1 MFKNDVKGHGTI
13 KKLRTG
19 AVVSVL
25 ALSAVGGTGVVS
37 ADEVGAS
44 GTAEVVSTTNATEPV
59 SEVVTEPVKE
69 EPRITDEQVA
79 TAKAESDSANQ
90 AVQAQEGV
98 VSELGGTVATAEGT
112 VNGLTNQVNEVS
124 NVTPEVVESAKV
136 EADQAGTA
144 LETASEGA
152 KSAETSLSDATSK
165 VEAQEGVVSDAKA
178 EVDKS
183 ASAVADA
190 EKKVSDLS
198 GTVDTAQLEQDVKD
212 LTSTVAKDKEVVQSA
227 KDALT
232 TAQTAE
238 TNKAEAIK
246 TQEGVVSKA
255 TADEKT
261 ASDALATAQTALD
274 SKTREVKTVQGQL
287 DEAKKGKEVTET
299 VQTGT
304 ETIST
309 GGKTTLN
316 DGVAASAWYES
327 NGVLT
332 NDEYLTAIKNLAEGK
347 GSVEDVNKAIKHGF
361 FGMDDESLDDLNNVM
376 APNSTAF
383 KSWRNIFE
391 GSLSNT
397 DATTLVD
404 VDNLTDA
411 QLTDLALFYTALVND
426 LRSKVGTEPL
436 KVTKGSLQNSKDV
449 VESIFNATFPAYKG
463 MTNDQKVANGF
474 WNTLSGLNSDTGATG
489 QPALK
494 AGSGVSVEE
503 AVASSVGSNTIIGLE
518 TANSLQYAK
527 SDGRKQTMADL
538 KFNLLAT
545 LGVQLYGIDGR
556 GELGEAFGGLNGGR
570 ASGYAT
576 ALEVLGLG
584 RNKHNSV
591 GLGFEFVDIFNGG
604 VDRAPKTF
612 IVFSD
617 SSDSAISSPYETV
630 TGGKVETVPVY
641 ETRTTTVVDQA
652 EVARLGGM
660 LVELTAEQAQSQK
673 AVEDA
678 QKAYDEAKTAL
689 DTAKQQLDNLKS
701 GTVDIPALKQA
712 VKDAETQLEKD
723 QASLQTAKETLAVA
737 KASAVDKANALAKA
751 KADLVSAQASND
763 KANVVLKEE
772 QETLELLRKAEGVA
786 KLTVTEAN
794 AKLADAKLASDEAT
808 AKYEELSKALANKD
822 AVLPE
827 LTAKLEE
834 AKQALAVARAEYE
847 TAKDLL
853 ASLRVTA
860 KEKLDAY
867 RELADLKA
875 EQDKAEAEAKRLQE
889 LKDKADAI
897 TKDGGIATAVV
908 DGNGVVID
916 YVDGKEVTPDT
927 PTKVVKQAGV
937 TQVGDKITYS
947 RVEKN
952 KNLPETGSEES
963 LLGLLGAS
971 IIAGLGLSVTNKR
984 RKTR

>member
-1 MFKNDVKGHGTI
+1 MKKTETNGHGTI

-19 AVVSVL
+19 AVISVL
-25 ALSAVGGTGVVS
+25 TTSALMGGVVN
-37 ADEVGAS
+37 ADEVATS
-44 GTAEVVSTTNATEPV
+44 AKETPTEVVSTDSND
-59 SEVVTEPVKE
+59 VVTEPVKE

-98 VSELGGTVATAEGT
+98 VSELGGTIATAEGT
-112 VNGLTNQVNEVS
+112 VNDLTNQVDEVS
-124 NVTPEVVESAKV
+124 KVTPEVVESAKV
-136 EADQAGTA
+136 EADQAGMA
-144 LETASEGA
+144 LATASEGV
-152 KSAETSLSDATSK
+152 KSAEASLSDATSK
-165 VEAQEGVVSDAKA
+165 VTVQEGVVSDAKA
-178 EVDKS
+178 EAEKS
-183 ASAVADA
+183 ASAVANA

-198 GTVDTAQLEQDVKD
+198 GTVDTAQLEKDVKD
-212 LTSTVAKDKEVVQSA
+212 LTNAVAKDKEAVQSA

-232 TAQTAE
+232 TAETAE

-255 TADEKT
+255 TADEKS
-261 ASDALATAQTALD
+261 ASDALASAQTNFD
-274 SKTREVKTVQGQL
+274 SKTQEVKTVQGQL

-304 ETIST
+304 KTTTT
-309 GGKTTLN
+309 GGKATLN
-316 DGVAASAWYES
+316 DGVAVSAWYES

-347 GSVEDVNKAIKHGF
+347 GSVEEVNKAIKHGF
-361 FGMDDESLDDLNNVM
+361 FGMEDDSSDDLDNVM
-376 APNSTAF
+376 APNSAGF
-383 KSWRNIFE
+383 KIWRNNFE

-436 KVTKGSLQNSKDV
+436 KVTKGSLQNSKTV

-463 MTNDQKVANGF
+463 MTDSQKVANGF
-474 WNTLSGLNSDTGATG
+474 WNTMSGLNTDTGATG

-494 AGSGVSVEE
+494 AGSGVSVDE
-503 AVASSVGSNTIIGLE
+503 AVASSVANNTIIGLE
-518 TANSLQYAK
+518 TANSLQYDK
-527 SDGRKQTMADL
+527 NDGRKQTMADL

-584 RNKHNSV
+584 KNKYNSV
-591 GLGFEFVDIFNGG
+591 GLGFEFVNVFNGG

-617 SSDSAISSPYETV
+617 SSDSAISNPYETV

-641 ETRTTTVVDQA
+641 ETKTTVIVNQA
-652 EVARLGGM
+652 EVSRLEGM
-660 LVELTAEQAQSQK
+660 LEELTAEKEQSQK

-678 QKAYDEAKTAL
+678 QKAYNKAKTAL

-701 GTVDIPALKQA
+701 GTVDIPALEQA

-723 QASLQTAKETLAVA
+723 QASLQTAKETL
-737 KASAVDKANALAKA
+737 AVDKANALAKA

-786 KLTVTEAN
+786 KLAVTEAN

-808 AKYEELSKALANKD
+808 SKYEELAKALANKD
-822 AVLPE
+822 AILPE

-853 ASLRVTA
+853 ASLKVTA

-875 EQDKAEAEAKRLQE
+875 EQDKAEAEAKRLQA

-897 TKDGGIATAVV
+897 TKAGGIATPVV
-908 DGNGVVID
+908 DGNGVVVD
-916 YVDGKEVTPDT
+916 YVDGKEATPVT

-937 TQVGDKITYS
+937 TQVGNKITYS
-947 RVEKN
+947 RVEKY
-952 KNLPETGSEES
+952 KSLPNTGSQES

-971 IIAGLGLSVTNKR
+971 MLLGLGYTGKR
-984 RKTR
+984 RRKN